1 MNILNEWDLIVILII
16 SAFCFT
22 TPVCRIATL
31 KKYRTLEIASQY
43 SIGTFLEIVAGLH

>member
-1 MNILNEWDLIVILII
+1 MNILNEWNLIITLII

-31 KKYRTLEIASQY
+31 KKYRILETVSQY
-43 SIGTFLEIVAGLH
+43 SISTFLEIVAGLH